1 MKYIL
6 LGITLILALIS
17 GNVVVQISPTQI
29 VETNNTVSK
38 KPLFVLRTNGVDY
51 KLPEMALK
59 EINPDWIN
67 EVQVIK
73 ELEGVENLTEEMKDG
88 IVILTFKENVEAA
101 DRYLKSVIHQNE
113 KVTIPVPEAI
123 RIKE

>member
-17 GNVVVQISPTQI
+17 GNVVAQTSPAQI
-29 VETNNTVSK
+29 VETKNTVSK
-38 KPLFVLRTNGVDY
+38 KPLFVLRMNGVDY